1 VAEVAELR
9 EKVTRAHATAVM
21 AGARAIREEKIAQE
35 RVVLLASTRGEANE
49 VAKKPSLLEGEL
61 VVAHWAQEEV
71 EERYEHLVNELTLL
85 RLRGP
90 KLWLAIVGT
99 PPQGLL
105 HEGMRFT
112 VTHYSMVATRLSAL

>member
-9 EKVTRAHATAVM
+9 KKVTQAHVTAVM

-61 VVAHWAQEEV
+61 VVAHWAQDAAEAKLPS
-71 EERYEHLVNELTLL
+71 LVDT
-85 RLRGP
+85 
-90 KLWLAIVGT
+90 AI
-99 PPQGLL
+99 
-105 HEGMRFT
+105 
-112 VTHYSMVATRLSAL
+112 AAN

>member
-61 VVAHWAQEEV
+61 VVAHWAQDTAEAKLPS
-71 EERYEHLVNELTLL
+71 LVDT
-85 RLRGP
+85 
-90 KLWLAIVGT
+90 
-99 PPQGLL
+99 
-105 HEGMRFT
+105 
-112 VTHYSMVATRLSAL
+112 ATAAN